1 MEILKH
7 KCMQP
12 QQNPKYQAC
21 KSLKELLLHNTAREK
36 SPSVTVTSLE
46 YVLSNSSVAPAHE
59 AFGRIP
65 TQKEN
70 RLEHISCRVMVTLPA
85 ENQTDSTLFNVSEKC
100 PSEFKTNPRMYLS
113 SFCLP
118 RTTFRLAVLNCA
130 SLVLVRIGCLG
141 SHQWKPRSEGRPL
154 GKIYIYTKSKMI
166 ILTRKLKLCF

>member
-1 MEILKH
+1 
-7 KCMQP
+7 MQS

-46 YVLSNSSVAPAHE
+46 YVLSNCSVAPAHE
-59 AFGRIP
+59 ALGRIP

-100 PSEFKTNPRMYLS
+100 PSEFKTNPQMYLS
-113 SFCLP
+113 SFCLH
-118 RTTFRLAVLNCA
+118 RATFRLAVLKLLLTAPCKDRV
-130 SLVLVRIGCLG
+130 SLFPPVVLSRGNPNLWGGLWVR
-141 SHQWKPRSEGRPL
+141 
-154 GKIYIYTKSKMI
+154 YISIQSQK
-166 ILTRKLKLCF
+166 